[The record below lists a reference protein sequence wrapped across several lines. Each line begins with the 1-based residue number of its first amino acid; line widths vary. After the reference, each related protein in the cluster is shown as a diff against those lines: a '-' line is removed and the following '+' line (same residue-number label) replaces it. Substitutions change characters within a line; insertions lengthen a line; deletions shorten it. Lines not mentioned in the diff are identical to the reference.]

1 MIDNIRSESAI
12 ILFSNSG
19 FGLNNKSF
27 EKVFPQKPLA
37 KKVLFSF
44 QFAIFTSSFF

>member
-1 MIDNIRSESAI
+1 MIDNMRSESAI
-12 ILFSNSG
+12 ILLSNGG

-27 EKVFPQKPLA
+27 EMEFSQKPLA

-44 QFAIFTSSFF
+44 KFAIFVS